1 MIEFL
6 NLKNATSP
14 LRQELIEACTRV
26 IDSGRFI
33 SGNELKSFEE
43 AFAAFCGTKYAVGV
57 GNGLDALTLVLRAWK
72 EQGKLQAGDE
82 VIIPANTYIASML
95 AITEN
100 NLIIKIVEPDPETF
114 NISPLEIKKAISK
127 KTKAII
133 PVHLYGQLAPMTEIM
148 AIAKEHQLLVLEDAA
163 QSHGS
168 VSQDKMAGG
177 FGDAAAFSFYPSKNL
192 GALGDAGAITTNDQ
206 SLYEL
211 LLSLRNYGSRE
222 KYQHDHQGVNSR
234 LDEIQAAILLVKMKY
249 FKEDLEMR
257 RKAAMLYL
265 SQIKN
270 PKIKLPIYT
279 DSESHSWH
287 LFVIRSKERDA
298 LKKYLEDNGIETQI
312 HYPKAAHEQKA
323 YHAYDLGTFPI
334 AEKLQSEI
342 LSLPLSSYISE
353 EDIQKVCEV
362 INRF

>member
-72 EQGKLQAGDE
+72 EQGKLHSDDE

-100 NLIIKIVEPDPETF
+100 NLVIKIVEPNPETF
-114 NISPLEIKKAISK
+114 NISPLEIKKAITK

-148 AIAKEHQLLVLEDAA
+148 AIAKEYQLLVLEDAA

-168 VSQDKMAGG
+168 ALAGKMAGG

-192 GALGDAGAITTNDQ
+192 GALGDAGAVTTNDQ

-222 KYQHDHQGVNSR
+222 KYQHDYQGVNSR
-234 LDEIQAAILLVKMKY
+234 LDEIQAAILQVKMKY
-249 FKEDLEMR
+249 FKEDLEAR
-257 RKAAMLYL
+257 RKAAMFYL
-265 SQIKN
+265 SRIKN
-270 PKIKLPIYT
+270 PKIQLPVYT
-279 DSESHSWH
+279 DHESHSWH
-287 LFVIRSKERDA
+287 LFVIRSNERDA

-323 YHAYDLGTFPI
+323 YHGYDLGTFPV

-342 LSLPLSSYISE
+342 LSLPLSSYISG
-353 EDIQKVCEV
+353 EDLQKICNVL
-362 INRF
+362 NRF

>member
-6 NLKNATSP
+6 NLKNSTSP
-14 LRQELIEACTRV
+14 LRQELIDACTRV

-33 SGNELKSFEE
+33 AGNELKIFEE
-43 AFAAFCGTKYAVGV
+43 AFAAFCGTCYAVGV

-72 EQGKLQAGDE
+72 EQGKLRSGDE

-100 NLIIKIVEPDPETF
+100 DLVIKIVEPDPETF
-114 NISPLEIKKAISK
+114 NISLDAIKKAISK

-133 PVHLYGQLAPMTEIM
+133 PVHLYGQLAPMEEIM
-148 AIAKEHQLLVLEDAA
+148 AIAQENQLLVLEDAA

-168 VSQDKMAGG
+168 KSKGKMAGG
-177 FGDAAAFSFYPSKNL
+177 FGDAGAFSFYPSKNL

-234 LDEIQAAILLVKMKY
+234 LDEIQAAMLLVKMKY
-249 FKEDLEMR
+249 FQEELEMR

-265 SQIKN
+265 SKISN
-270 PKIKLPIYT
+270 PKIKLPVCL
-279 DSESHSWH
+279 DDEAHSWH
-287 LFVIRSKERDA
+287 LFVIRSQERDA
-298 LKKYLEDNGIETQI
+298 LKSYLEAQGIETQI

-323 YHAYDLGTFPI
+323 YHSYDLGTFPI

-342 LSLPLSSYISE
+342 LSLPLSSYLSA
-353 EDIQKVCEV
+353 EDIQKVCETL
-362 INRF
+362 NRF

>member
-6 NLKNATSP
+6 NLKIATSP
-14 LRQELIEACTRV
+14 LREELIEACTRV

-33 SGNELKSFEE
+33 SGSELKSFEE

-72 EQGKLQAGDE
+72 EQGKLQSGDE

-100 NLIIKIVEPDPETF
+100 NLVIKIVEPNPEDF
-114 NISPLEIKKAISK
+114 NISPLEIKKAITK

-148 AIAKEHQLLVLEDAA
+148 ALAKEHQLLVLEDAA

-168 VSQDKMAGG
+168 ASAGKMAGG

-222 KYQHDHQGVNSR
+222 KYQHDYQGVNSR
-234 LDEIQAAILLVKMKY
+234 LDEIQAAILQVKMKY

-265 SQIKN
+265 KQIKN
-270 PKIKLPIYT
+270 PKIQLPT
-279 DSESHSWH
+279 FRDDESHSWH
-287 LFVIRSKERDA
+287 LFVIRSNERDV

-323 YHAYDLGTFPI
+323 YYAYDLGSFPI

-353 EDIQKVCEV
+353 EDIQKICEV
-362 INRF
+362 LNQF